1 MASDLYT
8 QIVHSAPGSFLA
20 KQLGIPQPETLRRY
34 RPGDP
39 PLAGTLLIGGEGR
52 IVEPLRTALGEDYD
66 VVSNNLGGRW
76 ADAFGGLVFDA
87 TGITGPEGLK
97 ALYKFFT
104 PLLRNVAPS
113 GRIVVVGTTPED
125 TGSGAERIAQR
136 ALEGFTRS
144 LGKEL
149 QRGATVNLVYLS
161 PDAKPAATGL
171 ESTVRFLLSAKS
183 AYVDGQVF
191 RVDAPDSAPPADW
204 DRPLDGKIALV
215 TGAARGIG
223 ATIAEVF
230 ARDGASVVAVD
241 VEGSNEALGIT
252 ASKVG
257 ATALTL
263 DVTADDAVDRISEH
277 LREHYHGSGLDVLVN
292 NAGITRD
299 KLLANM
305 DEARWDSVL
314 AVNLLAP
321 LRLAEGLVD
330 NGTLGEDGR
339 IIGLSSMAGIAGNR
353 GQTNYAATKAGMIGL
368 TDALSVAYADKR
380 ITVNAVAPGF
390 IETKMTEAIPL
401 ATREVGRRLNS
412 LYQGGLPIDVAEAI
426 AYFASPAS
434 NAVTGNTIRVCGQAW
449 LGA

>member
-1 MASDLYT
+1 MATDLYT
-8 QIVHSAPGSFLA
+8 QIVRSAPGSFLA

-34 RPGDP
+34 QPADQ

-52 IVEPLRTALGEDYD
+52 VVEPLRAALAEDYD

-76 ADAFGGLVFDA
+76 ADSFGGLVFDA
-87 TGITGPEGLK
+87 TGITDPVGLK
-97 ALYKFFT
+97 GLYKFFT
-104 PLLRNVAPS
+104 PLLRNLGPS
-113 GRIVVVGTTPED
+113 GRIVVIGSTPDE
-125 TGSGAERIAQR
+125 TGGPHERIAQR

-149 QRGATVNLVYLS
+149 RRGATINLVYLS

-171 ESTVRFLLSAKS
+171 ESTVRFILSGKS

-191 RVDAPDSAPPADW
+191 RVGAADSAPPADW
-204 DRPLDGKIALV
+204 DKPLDGKVAIV

-230 ARDGASVVAVD
+230 SRDGAKVVCID
-241 VEGSNEALGIT
+241 IEGASDALGVT

-257 ATALTL
+257 GTALTL
-263 DVTADDAVDRISEH
+263 DVTADDAVDKITEH
-277 LREHYHGSGLDVLVN
+277 LREVHDGRADILVN

-305 DEARWDSVL
+305 DEARWDAVV

-321 LRLAEGLVD
+321 LRLTEGLAE
-330 NGTLGEDGR
+330 NGTLGEGGR
-339 IIGLSSMAGIAGNR
+339 VIGLSSMAGIAGNR

-368 TDALSVAYADKR
+368 TDALSAAYADKG
-380 ITVNAVAPGF
+380 ITINAVAPGF

-412 LYQGGLPIDVAEAI
+412 LYQGGQPVDVAETI

-434 NAVTGNTIRVCGQAW
+434 NAVTGNTIRVCGQAM